1 MQKNTTKALG
11 KLKKGKKHK
20 IKKLCYVILKNVMQH
35 ENMIPQMKQICTVC
49 VQFYLIYIR
58 SRLI

>member
-20 IKKLCYVILKNVMQH
+20 IEKLCYVILKNVMQH
-35 ENMIPQMKQICTVC
+35 ENMIPQMKQICTAC
-49 VQFYLIYIR
+49 VQFYLIYIW
-58 SRLI
+58 SHLI